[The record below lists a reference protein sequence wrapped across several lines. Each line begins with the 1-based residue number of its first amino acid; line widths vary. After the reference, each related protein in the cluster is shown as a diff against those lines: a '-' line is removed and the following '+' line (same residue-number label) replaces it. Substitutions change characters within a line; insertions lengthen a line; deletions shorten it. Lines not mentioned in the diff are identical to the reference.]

1 MKMTVQDVIIKVR
14 QIDEVIRHLE
24 KETRLELFDEGQ
36 LDLVDPVELLIEYRD
51 KILETKIDI

>member
-14 QIDEVIRHLE
+14 QIDEIIRHLE
-24 KETRLELFDEGQ
+24 KETRLELFDEDQ